1 MESPSPFTR
10 SPAEQNI
17 AGKKTFVLGALV
29 KGLGT
34 KYLGAILAFGFIC
47 CVIFS
52 WWYFSLQVSEFIL
65 PSPEKVLERTIDLLF
80 GQGAVHT
87 WTSMVRIV
95 ISVTI
100 AVTIGAMLVFLV
112 RLFPLCDAIV
122 SNVILPF
129 LNSVPALGW
138 AILGVVWFGVGD
150 VAVVLVVTLILVPFA
165 MVNLFE
171 GMKALDP
178 GLIEMGR
185 SFSRS
190 RLQVLIKIQAP
201 LLLPY
206 VFASVRLA
214 FSVGWKV
221 ALIAEF
227 FGAQSGLG
235 LVMNRAR
242 QFFDTP
248 TVFAT
253 IFVVLIIIVVFE
265 TLFFAPVSRYFSR
278 RAGFQEAQT

>member
-1 MESPSPFTR
+1 MNSPSPFSR
-10 SPAEQNI
+10 SSSERKVA
-17 AGKKTFVLGALV
+17 KKQRVVFGTLV
-29 KGLGT
+29 NGLGERH
-34 KYLGAILAFGFIC
+34 LGTVLAIGFIC
-47 CVIFS
+47 CIIVL
-52 WWYFSLQVSEFIL
+52 WWYFSLQLSEFIL
-65 PSPEKVLERTIDLLF
+65 PPPIKVLERTMDLLF
-80 GQGAVHT
+80 GQGAIHT
-87 WTSMVRIV
+87 WTSMARIV
-95 ISVTI
+95 ISVAI

-112 RLFPLCDAIV
+112 RLMPLSNVLI

-150 VAVVLVVTLILVPFA
+150 VAVVLVVTLILVPFT

-190 RLQVLIKIQAP
+190 RLQVLIKIQVP

-265 TLFFAPVSRYFSR
+265 TFLFAPVSRYFSR
-278 RAGFQEAQT
+278 RAGFQEMQT